1 MLRSDYCSDYK
12 RQEPVLR
19 DSIATNVA
27 TTSFKNRFEWPK
39 QCEGI
44 YKERKIEISLLSRRL
59 AARAQASPFD
69 IKAALAG
76 RTLTPICRLQA
87 EGEVMNE
94 TPYKICLR
102 LNAEEAEKLIANAKA
117 CGQTRTAYL
126 RRLLNGHDL
135 RPRPTAEF
143 EALRTEIHQIGNN
156 INQIARKAN
165 AGFASHDE
173 VTRAL
178 RMLDAVYG
186 LLYEAGK

>member
-1 MLRSDYCSDYK
+1 M
-12 RQEPVLR
+12 
-19 DSIATNVA
+19 
-27 TTSFKNRFEWPK
+27 
-39 QCEGI
+39 
-44 YKERKIEISLLSRRL
+44 KERKLNSLSSLAPPFGGASGSRRR

>member
-1 MLRSDYCSDYK
+1 M
-12 RQEPVLR
+12 
-19 DSIATNVA
+19 
-27 TTSFKNRFEWPK
+27 
-39 QCEGI
+39 
-44 YKERKIEISLLSRRL
+44 KERKLKSLSSLAPPFGGASGSRRL

-173 VTRAL
+173 VHARCGCWIVFMNSCMSFQNRNGNRKNSVPQWWTCTGYSIYSA
-178 RMLDAVYG
+178 
-186 LLYEAGK
+186 